1 MNITGSLQ
9 QSKGYWCAM
18 LRVPKE
24 DGGKKQ
30 KVISLHMKVG
40 EVSKADA
47 QRAFDDVLYQARH
60 DMISFDKDSFVSYLG
75 KWLNHHEMNV
85 QETTILKYRNA
96 AERYIIP
103 FYKERRTILQKMNVQ
118 DVQDFIDHLYRE
130 KELSGN
136 TVRSY
141 YLIVNGALDWAV
153 KNEMIPKN
161 PAKQADLPP
170 KTRSTVARS
179 LAPEEYQ
186 KLLAE
191 CRTKTLYTAVFLAAN
206 LGLRFSEAAGLCWDC
221 VDFDEKVIHIRRRRT
236 TIEGKVFFNGNLKTE
251 SSRRDLPMSDAVC
264 NFLEELRTQQKEDQL
279 KWGEKYVSGN
289 FVLRQENG
297 RPCNGNAIDSAFR
310 RARERAKIPKCRLHD
325 LRHTAASLALK
336 NGANMKEVQ
345 VFLGHSSIS
354 TTADIYA
361 HVDMEQKKNL
371 TDELTA
377 VLAG

>member
-9 QSKGYWCAM
+9 QNKGYWCAM

-60 DMISFDKDSFVSYLG
+60 DMISFDKDSFASYVE

-85 QETTILKYRNA
+85 KRSTALRYRSN

-103 FYKERRTILQKMNVQ
+103 FYGKRGTILQKMNVQ
-118 DVQDFIDHLYRE
+118 DVQDFIDYLHKE

-136 TVRSY
+136 AIREY
-141 YLIVNGALDWAV
+141 YAIVNGALKWAV
-153 KNEMIPKN
+153 KNELIQKN

-170 KTRSTVARS
+170 KTRSTAGHS
-179 LAPEEYQ
+179 ITPEDFQ
-186 KLLAE
+186 KLLAK
-191 CRTKTLYTAVFLAAN
+191 CKGKPIYTAVFLAAH
-206 LGLRFSEAAGLCWDC
+206 LGLRHSEIAGLCWDC
-221 VDFDEKVIHIRRRRT
+221 VDFDEKVIYIRRRRT
-236 TIEGKVFFNGNLKTE
+236 EVAGEIIFDDDLKTE

-264 NFLEELRTQQKEDQL
+264 NFLKELRTQQKEAQL
-279 KWGEKYVSGN
+279 KYGGRYHSSD
-289 FVLRQENG
+289 FVLRQKNG
-297 RPCNGNAIDSAFR
+297 KPCACNSIEKAF
-310 RARERAKIPKCRLHD
+310 AKAVEDAGISKCRLHD
-325 LRHTAASLALK
+325 LRHTAASLAVK

-345 VFLGHSSIS
+345 VFLGHSSIA
-354 TTADIYA
+354 TTANIYA

-371 TDELTA
+371 TDGLTA
-377 VLAG
+377 VLVG